1 MAKMVSLTIDGQRV
15 EVPAG
20 TLVVDA
26 AKKIGID
33 IPVFCYH
40 PKMEPVGMCRMCL
53 VEIGRPMIDR
63 ATRQP
68 VLDEDGTPKIQFGP
82 RLETSCTTPVSEGM
96 VVRFAS
102 EKAEAGRKDIVEFLL
117 TSHPL
122 DCPICDKGGECAL
135 QDLTMQHGIADSRFL
150 LDEKMHLEKR
160 VPLGD
165 LIFLDRER
173 CIQCARCIRFQR
185 DIAGDPV
192 IQFHHRGRATE
203 VVTVSEPGF
212 KSYWSGNTTDICPVG
227 ALTTADFRFGA
238 RPWELKAAAS
248 ICSQC
253 AVGCNLTFNVR
264 REAKSGGKYVIKR
277 VMPRQ
282 NEEVNEIWICDKG
295 RFSAYHYT
303 ESAERLTRPLIRKE
317 GVLQPATWDEALG
330 LIARRFETSLDGFVT
345 LASGRLSNEDL
356 FNLRQLSDK
365 LGGKRLLDTHM
376 AGGDLIA
383 EFGLGAGTNFS
394 DLGEGD
400 AILVVASD
408 LEEEAPMWYLRLKQ
422 AAERGATLIVANP
435 HPTKI
440 GRYARYD
447 LRYAY
452 GQEAA
457 TVLAMVNA
465 VGSKKT
471 PVPDWVR
478 AYRPDAAQEEA
489 ARAFA
494 EAENAIVIYGQEGLG
509 LEGSRDLAQACANLL
524 FLTGHTGSPKN
535 GLLAAW
541 QRVNDQ
547 GAWDMG
553 FAPADDLQ
561 TVFAQARAAYIVAA
575 DPVGDQP
582 LLAEALEHTAFV
594 VVQELFLT
602 ETAKRA
608 DVVLPAQA
616 YVERDGTYT
625 SAERRVQRFYP
636 AVPPIAEG
644 VRPDFTITAQIA
656 ARMNIKMEAKIAGLV
671 FNQIAGSIPEY
682 EGLSYRRLAEV
693 REQWPIVGRGD
704 LYYGGTSYENSQ
716 GLGVQLKPT
725 SQVRKLF
732 RISWRKPQ
740 GGLPGAGEGL
750 VAVPLTRLYDRGT
763 TVTPSAVLSPR
774 LIPPHVG
781 LNPADAARLGVSHQ
795 ERVVVSLNGM
805 TQEVTAHVHERVP
818 QGLMFVPRS
827 VGLPITGP
835 APAGVR
841 RVEKA
846 LA

>member
-1 MAKMVSLTIDGQRV
+1 MAKMVSLTIDGQQV

-68 VLDEDGTPKIQFGP
+68 VLDENGQPKIQFGP

-102 EKAEAGRKDIVEFLL
+102 DKAREGRKDIIEFLL

-135 QDLTMQHGIADSRFL
+135 QDLTMEHGLAESRFL
-150 LDEKMHLEKR
+150 LDEKMHREKH

-192 IQFHHRGRATE
+192 IQFHERGRRTE
-203 VVTVSEPGF
+203 IVTTSEPGF
-212 KSYWSGNTTDICPVG
+212 NSYWSGNTTDICPVG

-264 REAKSGGKYVIKR
+264 REAKSGGKFVIKR

-303 ESAERLTRPLIRKE
+303 ESAERLTQPLIRKDGE
-317 GVLQPATWDEALG
+317 LQPASWEEALD
-330 LIARRFETSLDGFVT
+330 LVARRFETSLDGFVT
-345 LASGRLSNEDL
+345 LVGGRLSNEDL
-356 FNLRQLSDK
+356 FNLRQLTDK
-365 LGGKRLLDTHM
+365 LGGQRLLDTHM

-383 EFGLGAGTNFS
+383 EFGLAAGTNFA
-394 DLGEGD
+394 DFGEGD

-408 LEEEAPMWYLRLKQ
+408 LEEEAPIWYLRLKQ

-435 HPTKI
+435 RPTKI
-440 GRYARYD
+440 ARYARHD

-465 VGSKKT
+465 AGSKKT
-471 PVPDWVR
+471 TIPDWVKD
-478 AYRPDAAQEEA
+478 YQPDAAVREA

-494 EAENAIVIYGQEGLG
+494 EAENAVVIYGQEGLG
-509 LEGSRDLAQACANLL
+509 LEGSRDLAQACADLL
-524 FLTGHTGSPKN
+524 FVTGHTGRPKN

-541 QRVNDQ
+541 QRANDQ

-553 FAPADDLQ
+553 FAPSDDLKAALGQ
-561 TVFAQARAAYIVAA
+561 AQAAYIVAA
-575 DPVGDQP
+575 DPAGDRP
-582 LLAEALEHTAFV
+582 DLAETIEHLGFV

-602 ETAKRA
+602 ETAKMA

-636 AVPPIAEG
+636 AVPPLAET

-656 ARMNIKMEAKIAGLV
+656 ARMNIKLEARFAGLV
-671 FNQIAGSIPEY
+671 FNQIAKTIPEY
-682 EGLSYRRLAEV
+682 EGLSYRKLAEV
-693 REQWPIVGRGD
+693 KEQWPIVGRGD
-704 LYYGGTSYENSQ
+704 LYYGGTTYENSQ
-716 GLGVQLKPT
+716 GLGVQLKPA

-732 RISWRKPQ
+732 RVEWRKPQ
-740 GGLPGAGEGL
+740 AALPAGEDGL

-763 TVTPSAVLSPR
+763 TVTPSSVLAPR

-781 LNPADAARLGVSHQ
+781 LNPEDAARLGVTHHAP
-795 ERVVVSLNGM
+795 VVVSLNGK
-805 TQEVTAHVHERVP
+805 TVEVTAHVHERIP
-818 QGLMFVPRS
+818 AGILFVPRS
-827 VGLPITGP
+827 AGLPITGP

-841 RVEKA
+841 PAEKA

>member
-1 MAKMVSLTIDGQRV
+1 MVTVTIDGQQV
-15 EVPAG
+15 KVPAG

-26 AKKIGID
+26 AKMVGID

-53 VEIGRPMIDR
+53 VEVGRPMRDR
-63 ATRQP
+63 ATGEP
-68 VLDEDGTPKIQFGP
+68 VLNADGSPKIQFGP
-82 RLETSCTTPVSEGM
+82 RLETSCTTPVSDGM

-102 EKAEAGRKDIVEFLL
+102 EKATAARKDIIEFLL

-122 DCPICDKGGECAL
+122 DCPICDKGGECPL
-135 QDLTMQHGIADSRFL
+135 QNLTMAHGVGESRFL
-150 LDEKMHLEKR
+150 FDEKMHLEKN

-192 IQFHHRGRATE
+192 IHFHERGRATE
-203 VVTVSEPGF
+203 IVTVSDPGF
-212 KSYWSGNTTDICPVG
+212 DSYWSGNTTDICPVG

-238 RPWELKAAAS
+238 RPWELKATAS

-264 REAKSGGKYVIKR
+264 REAKSGGRIAIKR

-295 RFSAYHYT
+295 RFAAYHYT
-303 ESAERLTRPLIRKE
+303 ESKERLTQPLVRKNGE
-317 GVLQPATWDEALG
+317 LLPASWEEALD
-330 LIARRFETSLDGFVT
+330 LVASRFETSLDAFVT
-345 LASGRLSNEDL
+345 LVGGRLSNEDL
-356 FNLRQLSDK
+356 FNLRLLNEK
-365 LGGKRLLDTHM
+365 LGGERLLDTHM
-376 AGGDLIA
+376 AGGDLMA
-383 EFGLGAGTNFS
+383 EFGVAAGTNFS
-394 DLGEGD
+394 DFGPGD

-408 LEEEAPMWYLRLKQ
+408 LEEEAPLWYLRVKQ

-435 HPTKI
+435 RPTKI
-440 GRYARYD
+440 ARYAHHE

-465 VGSKKT
+465 IGSQKT
-471 PVPDWVR
+471 RLPAWIADFSGDE
-478 AYRPDAAQEEA
+478 ALQAAAQ
-489 ARAFA
+489 AFA
-494 EAENAIVIYGQEGLG
+494 QAENAVVIYGQEGLG
-509 LEGSRDLAQACANLL
+509 LEGSRDLAQACAGLL
-524 FLTGHTGSPKN
+524 FITDHLGRPKN

-553 FAPADDLQ
+553 FRPAGDLKTTLSQ
-561 TVFAQARAAYIVAA
+561 AQAAYIVAA

-582 LLAEALEHTAFV
+582 ALAEALEHAGFV
-594 VVQELFLT
+594 VVQDLFLT
-602 ETAKRA
+602 ETAKMA

-636 AVPPIAEG
+636 AVPALAET
-644 VRPDFTITAQIA
+644 RPDFAITAQIA
-656 ARMNIKMEAKIAGLV
+656 GRMNIKMEERIAGLV
-671 FNQIAGSIPEY
+671 FSQIAREVVDY
-682 EGLSYRRLAEV
+682 EGLSYRQLAEV
-693 REQWPIVGRGD
+693 RPQWPEVARSE

-716 GLGVQLKPT
+716 GLGVQLKPA

-732 RISWRKPQ
+732 RIEWRQPQ
-740 GGLPGAGEGL
+740 AALPAGEL
-750 VAVPLTRLYDRGT
+750 VAVPVTRLYDLGT
-763 TVTPSAVLSPR
+763 TVAPSQVLAPR
-774 LIPPHVG
+774 LTSPHVA
-781 LNPADAARLGVSHQ
+781 LNPQDAARLGVQDGALVAFSVHGVTR
-795 ERVVVSLNGM
+795 EVRVHLWDAVPAGVVL
-805 TQEVTAHVHERVP
+805 A
-818 QGLMFVPRS
+818 PRS
-827 VGLPITGP
+827 VGLPVVAP

-841 RVEKA
+841 VAEGQSA
-846 LA
+846 